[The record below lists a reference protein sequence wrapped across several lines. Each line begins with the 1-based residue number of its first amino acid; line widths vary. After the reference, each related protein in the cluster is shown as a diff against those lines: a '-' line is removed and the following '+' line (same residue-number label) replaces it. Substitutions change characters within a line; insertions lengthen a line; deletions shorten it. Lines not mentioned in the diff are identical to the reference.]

1 MSSTPTENEEFDPLY
16 VNAKREAWWILAAF
30 LVCLVWTVGYS
41 ALFGYE
47 IDASELTLVMGMPS
61 WVFWGIFVPWM
72 SATVFS
78 VWFGL
83 SYMNDD
89 SVESKAV
96 QEGGE

>member
-1 MSSTPTENEEFDPLY
+1 MPSAPPENEEYDPLF
-16 VNAKREAWWILAAF
+16 VNARREARWILVAF
-30 LVCLVWTVGYS
+30 LACLVWTVGYS

-47 IDASELTLVMGMPS
+47 IDASQLTLVLGMPS
-61 WVFWGIFVPWM
+61 WVFWGVFIPWM

-83 SYMNDD
+83 VYMKED

>member
-1 MSSTPTENEEFDPLY
+1 MSSAPTENEEFDPLY

-72 SATVFS
+72 GATVFS

-83 SYMNDD
+83 VYMKDD
-89 SVESKAV
+89 SVKSKAV